1 MINLVYRMKIVIL
14 FCLLLINAGAY
25 SQLDWKNYSTSFNGG
40 KNATLGVAIP
50 YNGIYDNT
58 NGNIVGTAHW
68 NPQYN
73 INIDTALNDSIPLNF
88 IYDTAGI
95 YFLAPGIHKENA
107 RQFEYCVLLNNK
119 TTITPWTVINQFTQ
133 TGIGEMEAGSGMT
146 GSYSIKQGEY
156 LVAHLRSKTG
166 KLISSWVVY
175 FKERK
180 PAIASLYTSN
190 NPREFSQL
198 VNNKDLFGGG
208 PTEIGWHRQYNS
220 ISQGAVKLLH
230 LPYNENSLLLNID
243 AKISKKEVLE
253 YAVWCAGKI
262 IRDWAPGD
270 YDNNYILL
278 KNLDPGD
285 YTIRIRFRQQRNN
298 ITELRFTI
306 ASVWYKTAAFRI
318 CVLTLLILA
327 LAFLL
332 FFLKYRKQKKALEQ
346 LRKKANESAEELKNI
361 HSLLNPHFTFN
372 ALSSIQGLVNKGDLP
387 AANKYLSSFGE
398 LLRETLKESKVQHL
412 SLHKELENLGIYI
425 ELEQLRHAFAYNL
438 RIAENIDQ
446 YSTTIPPFLLQPFA
460 ENAIK
465 HGLSA
470 MNGQGELNLRI
481 EKNGDRLLIT
491 LSDNGSGFD
500 TTHFKEGYGLS
511 LSKKRIDL
519 LNDEYGEELIKL
531 QIESNSNG
539 TSVLLLFKNWL

>member
-1 MINLVYRMKIVIL
+1 
-14 FCLLLINAGAY
+14 
-25 SQLDWKNYSTSFNGG
+25 
-40 KNATLGVAIP
+40 
-50 YNGIYDNT
+50 
-58 NGNIVGTAHW
+58 
-68 NPQYN
+68 
-73 INIDTALNDSIPLNF
+73 
-88 IYDTAGI
+88 
-95 YFLAPGIHKENA
+95 
-107 RQFEYCVLLNNK
+107 
-119 TTITPWTVINQFTQ
+119 
-133 TGIGEMEAGSGMT
+133 
-146 GSYSIKQGEY
+146 
-156 LVAHLRSKTG
+156 
-166 KLISSWVVY
+166 
-175 FKERK
+175 
-180 PAIASLYTSN
+180 
-190 NPREFSQL
+190 
-198 VNNKDLFGGG
+198 
-208 PTEIGWHRQYNS
+208 
-220 ISQGAVKLLH
+220 
-230 LPYNENSLLLNID
+230 
-243 AKISKKEVLE
+243 VLE
-253 YAVWCAGKI
+253 YAVWCDGKT

-306 ASVWYKTAAFRI
+306 ASVWYKTAIFRTG
-318 CVLTLLILA
+318 VLTLLILA

-332 FFLKYRKQKKALEQ
+332 FFLKYRKQKKALQQ
-346 LRKKANESAEELKNI
+346 LRKKAEQSAEEVKNI
-361 HSLLNPHFTFN
+361 HALLNPHFTFN
-372 ALSSIQGLVNKGDLP
+372 ALSSIQGLVNKGDLA

-425 ELEQLRHAFAYNL
+425 ELEQLRNPFTYNL

-481 EKNGDRLLIT
+481 EKDEDALLIT

-500 TTHFKEGYGLS
+500 TNHFKEGYGLS

-519 LNDEYGEELIKL
+519 LNDEYGAELIKL
-531 QIESNSNG
+531 QIESNSKG
-539 TSVLLLFKNWL
+539 TSVLLLFKNWQ

>member
-14 FCLLLINAGAY
+14 FSLLLIYTGAH
-25 SQLDWKNYSTSFNGG
+25 SQPDWKNYSTSFNGS

-50 YNGIYDNT
+50 YNGLYDNT
-58 NGNIVGTAHW
+58 DGNIAGIAHW
-68 NPQYN
+68 NPQYK
-73 INIDTALNDSIPLNF
+73 INIDPALNDSIPLNF

-95 YFLAPGIHKENA
+95 YFLAPGITKENA
-107 RQFEYCVLLNNK
+107 RQFDYCVLLNNK
-119 TTITPWTVINQFTQ
+119 TPITPWTVINQFTQ
-133 TGIGEMEAGSGMT
+133 TGIGEMDAGSGMT

-156 LVAHLRSKTG
+156 LVAHLRARTG
-166 KLISSWVVY
+166 KLISSWIVY
-175 FKERK
+175 FKERQ

-190 NPREFSQL
+190 NPLEFSQL
-198 VNNKDLFGGG
+198 INNKDLFGSR
-208 PTEIGWHRQYNS
+208 PSEIGWHRQYNT
-220 ISQGAVKLLH
+220 ISQGAGHILQ

-243 AKISKKEVLE
+243 AKIYKREVLE
-253 YAVWCAGKI
+253 YTLLRDGKT
-262 IRDWAPGD
+262 IRDWASGD

-278 KNLDPGD
+278 KKLDPGD
-285 YTIRIRFRQQRNN
+285 YTVHIRFKQQRNN
-298 ITELRFTI
+298 ITELRFFI
-306 ASVWYKTAAFRI
+306 ATVWYKTAAFRI
-318 CVLTLLILA
+318 ILLTLLVLA
-327 LAFLL
+327 LIFLL
-332 FFLKYRKQKKALEQ
+332 FILKYRKQKKALQ
-346 LRKKANESAEELKNI
+346 HLRKKAEQSAEEVKNI
-361 HSLLNPHFTFN
+361 HALLNPHFTFN
-372 ALSSIQGLVNKGDLP
+372 ALSSIQSLVNKGDLA

-425 ELEQLRHAFAYNL
+425 ELEQLRNPFTYNL
-438 RIAENIDQ
+438 QIAENIDQ

-465 HGLSA
+465 HGLAA
-470 MNGQGELNLRI
+470 MNGQGELNLI
-481 EKNGDRLLIT
+481 VEKNGDSLLIT

-500 TTHFKEGYGLS
+500 TAHFKEGYGLS

-531 QIESNSNG
+531 QIESKSNG